1 MIGRMVFVLV
11 TYAFSG
17 GVVVIVASW
26 ISSVLTK
33 LARF

>member
-11 TYAFSG
+11 AYSFSG
-17 GVVVIVASW
+17 AVVVIVASR

-33 LARF
+33 LASF